1 MVSGYINIIIETL
14 FTPLHLPVPSSLTPM
29 LPTKTLSFALFIL
42 NSSLLAAPAF
52 ALPGQ
57 TRQEVAAWI
66 RSNPSLTPVLGDGL
80 TVRRFNT
87 ATQRFLF
94 NASVLPVTSMFDV
107 SDNSNIIRREQI
119 SFYDVINGI
128 STDRLEESLRV
139 IYGADIYQDYFLA
152 RVIYQY
158 PSPEQV
164 ALAQR
169 QNLPLLSARRGEL
182 RLGDRFGYWLETTRG
197 NNETGANGQ
206 ITIFLRED
214 LDQLESEL
222 RNNNN

>member
-1 MVSGYINIIIETL
+1 
-14 FTPLHLPVPSSLTPM
+14 M
-29 LPTKTLSFALFIL
+29 LPTKTLSLA
-42 NSSLLAAPAF
+42 LLALSSCLITTPAF

-66 RSNPSLTPVLGDGL
+66 RSNPSLTPALGDGL

-94 NASVLPVTSMFDV
+94 NASVLPVTSVFDV
-107 SDNSNIIRREQI
+107 SDNNNIIRREQI

-169 QNLPLLSARRGEL
+169 QNLPLLAARRGEL

-197 NNETGANGQ
+197 SNETGANGQ
-206 ITIFLRED
+206 ITIFLRSD